1 MCPGGD
7 FGFAWN
13 PHGEYAKD
21 IQVFVDVI
29 GFTPLEAITCAT
41 RNGAELMR
49 MQDRIGT
56 LAPGKLADLV
66 VVDGDPL
73 RDITVLQD
81 RSRLS
86 VMQGGRWITRRF

>member
-1 MCPGGD
+1 MPG
-7 FGFAWN
+7 N

-29 GFTPLEAITCAT
+29 GFSPLEAITCAT

-56 LAPGKLADLV
+56 LARPTS
-66 VVDGDPL
+66 P
-73 RDITVLQD
+73 T
-81 RSRLS
+81 
-86 VMQGGRWITRRF
+86 W